1 MTLRNYIFLLPIVA
15 LSACADDVLQ
25 SAWDIPA
32 DSSDDIRVGCGFD
45 TGSDELSVESRATS
59 GLGDVSP
66 AEQLEWLL
74 QPLFDGFEITYFPTP
89 ATGSNPSKKRMA
101 KLQLVKK
108 SGSTNEYETVDEEVN
123 GTLKTLAKYNF
134 KEIDSNGTVT
144 DKNAKWFDNG
154 KHTFQGIYAPDAI
167 LKYGESKVPSA
178 TLTSDQSKEGNG
190 TNYTSLTQYSAMP
203 KDQVINATVQRV
215 LLPFQHRLARV
226 FAYIL
231 IDPEMK
237 GVTLEGYT
245 YVTDSEGNVTKKDD
259 PTTTSLRF
267 ENVKVLDYVEK
278 KQNAATKL
286 FDYTP
291 HWTEARKVIPHFRA
305 ELGSINV
312 KGENLNDD
320 CILFKKTSTDEFV
333 TCDDTVKWRAAYN
346 SYNEKW
352 NEYVKSHP
360 ISDKFSKDEQKKAA
374 KAYAEAESGYIMT
387 NYGKVPVYDI
397 IVRPT
402 YNKDTDIMYDEAD
415 RTNTT
420 NSIDFTLK
428 LSNGLEYEKRFKFDL
443 NPNQMTVVYLRI
455 NREQID
461 YNTSGAEKWI
471 SNAFDD
477 GYYGVN
483 NENGNRLSLAGGSW
497 QRAYR
502 NSKGSGPGNITDGS
516 DYNEDKEEDH
526 ITGEN
531 GQYISDEKWIARFFE
546 AKEGGSH
553 HGDYFILDNDIT
565 IPVSSIPTDFVFTG
579 HLDGRGHTITISAAS
594 PGEGGEGPSTREE
607 DTGLGGSGGGS
618 ASESYLFAGLNAHYT
633 TAQENAEDPK
643 NVTWEANVHKENG
656 KWVPVAGYRAEVLNT
671 TVSGA
676 RMFKEGASM
685 GKADGY
691 IDAETSATKYYDI
704 DGYVF
709 NCYDITGKKV
719 ENIQDIPNY

>member
-66 AEQLEWLL
+66 AEQLEWLR
-74 QPLFDGFEITYFPTP
+74 QPLFDGFEITYFQTP
-89 ATGSNPSKKRMA
+89 ATGSSPSNKRMA

-108 SGSTNEYETVDEEVN
+108 SGSANGYETVTEEVN
-123 GTLKTLAKYNF
+123 GTQKTLAKYNF
-134 KEIDSNGTVT
+134 KKIDGGTVT
-144 DKNAKWFDNG
+144 GKNAKWFDNG

-167 LKYGESKVPSA
+167 LKYESKVPSA

-237 GVTLEGYT
+237 DVTLEGYT
-245 YVTDSEGNVTKKDD
+245 PYVTDSEGNVTQKDD

-267 ENVKVLDYVEK
+267 ENVKVLEYVEK
-278 KQNAATKL
+278 KQNETTHL

-320 CILFKKTSTDEFV
+320 FILFKKTSTDEFV
-333 TCDDTVKWRAAYN
+333 TCDDTEKWRAAYK
-346 SYNEKW
+346 SYN
-352 NEYVKSHP
+352 
-360 ISDKFSKDEQKKAA
+360 A

-402 YNKDTDIMYDEAD
+402 YDKDTDIMYDEAD
-415 RTNTT
+415 LTNTT
-420 NSIDFTLK
+420 NQIDFKLK

-516 DYNEDKEEDH
+516 KYDEDDDPDH
-526 ITGEN
+526 IDGED

-553 HGDYFILDNDIT
+553 HGDYFILDKDIT

-594 PGEGGEGPSTREE
+594 PGEGGEGSSTREE
-607 DTGLGGSGGGS
+607 DIGSGGGS
-618 ASESYLFAGLNAHYT
+618 ASKPYLFAGLNAHYT

-676 RMFKEGASM
+676 RMFKAGTTM

-691 IDAETSATKYYDI
+691 IDAETKATKYYDI

-709 NCYDITGKKV
+709 NCKDDITEKV

>member
-1 MTLRNYIFLLPIVA
+1 MTLRKYIFLLPIVA

-25 SAWDIPA
+25 SAWDIPT

-74 QPLFDGFEITYFPTP
+74 QPLFDGFEITYFQTP
-89 ATGSNPSKKRMA
+89 ATGSSPSNKRMA

-108 SGSTNEYETVDEEVN
+108 SGSTNDYETVTEE
-123 GTLKTLAKYNF
+123 GTQKTLAKYNF

-167 LKYGESKVPSA
+167 LKYESKVPST

-237 GVTLEGYT
+237 DVTLEGYT
-245 YVTDSEGNVTKKDD
+245 PYVTDSKGIVTQKDD

-278 KQNAATKL
+278 KQNAATNL

-320 CILFKKTSTDEFV
+320 FILFKKTSTDEFV
-333 TCDDTVKWRAAYN
+333 TCDNPEKWIAAYN

-352 NEYVKSHP
+352 DEYVKSHP
-360 ISDKFSKDEQKKAA
+360 ISEEFSEDEQKKAA
-374 KAYAEAESGYIMT
+374 KDYAEAQSGYIMT

-402 YNKDTDIMYDEAD
+402 YNKDTDIMYDEED

-471 SNAFDD
+471 SNAFED

-516 DYNEDKEEDH
+516 KYDEDDDPDH
-526 ITGEN
+526 IDGED
-531 GQYISDEKWIARFFE
+531 GQYISDEKWIERFFE
-546 AKEGGSH
+546 AHKDGSH
-553 HGDYFILDNDIT
+553 HGDYFILDKDIT
-565 IPVSSIPTDFVFTG
+565 ISASSIPADFVFTG

-594 PGEGGEGPSTREE
+594 PGEGGEGPSTRDE
-607 DTGLGGSGGGS
+607 DIGSGGGS
-618 ASESYLFAGLNAHYT
+618 ASKPYLFAGLNAHYT

-643 NVTWEANVHKENG
+643 NVTWEANVHKENDT
-656 KWVPVAGYRAEVLNT
+656 WVPVAGYRAEVLNT

-676 RMFKEGASM
+676 RMFKPGATF
-685 GKADGY
+685 GNNDTDNVNGY
-691 IDAETSATKYYDI
+691 I
-704 DGYVF
+704 F
-709 NCYDITGKKV
+709 NCSDTSGKV
-719 ENIQDIPNY
+719 TNPSVDIPDYN

>member
-25 SAWDIPA
+25 SGPEIPA
-32 DSSDDIRVGCGFD
+32 DSSADIRVGCGFD

-66 AEQLEWLL
+66 AELLEWLR
-74 QPLFDGFEITYFPTP
+74 QPLFDGFEITYFRTP
-89 ATGSNPSKKRMA
+89 ATGSSPSSKRMA
-101 KLQLVKK
+101 KLQLVKQ
-108 SGSTNEYETVDEEVN
+108 SGSANGYETVTEEVN

-134 KEIDSNGTVT
+134 KEIADGTVT

-167 LKYGESKVPSA
+167 LKYEAESKVPSA
-178 TLTSDQSKEGNG
+178 TLTSDQSEEGNG

-237 GVTLEGYT
+237 DVTLEGY
-245 YVTDSEGNVTKKDD
+245 KKDANGNAQETED
-259 PTTTSLRF
+259 ATTTSLRF

-278 KQNAATKL
+278 KQNATTNL

-312 KGENLNDD
+312 KGENLNNDF
-320 CILFKKTSTDEFV
+320 ILFKKTSTDEFV
-333 TCDDTVKWRAAYN
+333 TCDNPEKWIAAYK

-352 NEYVKSHP
+352 DEYVKSHP

-483 NENGNRLSLAGGSW
+483 NQNGNRLSLAGGSW

-502 NSKGSGPGNITDGS
+502 NSKGSGPDNITDGS
-516 DYNEDKEEDH
+516 GYDEDEEEDH
-526 ITGEN
+526 ITGED

-553 HGDYFILDNDIT
+553 HGDYFILDKNIT
-565 IPVSSIPTDFVFTG
+565 IPASSIPDDFVFTG

-594 PGEGGEGPSTREE
+594 PGEGGEGPSTRDE
-607 DTGLGGSGGGS
+607 DIGLGGSGGGS
-618 ASESYLFAGLNAHYT
+618 ASEPYLFAGLNAHYT
-633 TAQENAEDPK
+633 TAQENAKDPK

-691 IDAETSATKYYDI
+691 TKYYDI

-709 NCYDITGKKV
+709 NCNDITGKV